1 MNTIEWTPQLRF
13 AVALALGFLVGLER
27 EGAKIEKKT
36 MVFGGVRTHP
46 MIAMFGFGCAWL
58 SQIGVAFVLPAGLMA
73 MIALTSIA
81 YVAKIRAERFGSTTE
96 FSAILTFVT
105 GALALLVDIWAAMA
119 VGVLNTILLSEKSS
133 LETWVE
139 RLDRAEFLAT
149 LKFLLV
155 TLIVLPVLPD
165 QSYTRYQLNPTHI
178 WEIVILVSTIGFVGY
193 FLSKRLGDR
202 VGLWLSGLLGGVVSS
217 TAVTVAV
224 GRTAQKSPERGRAA
238 LQAAIL
244 ASSVMYMRILVL
256 IAVIGPQ
263 LIPYIWWK
271 CTILAG
277 AGVVLAL
284 LTPGK
289 ETTEKGEVA
298 PPLHNPFE
306 ITPAL
311 LFAALFV
318 VLIVL
323 TSVVRGTLGNSGLI
337 GLGAVVGVSDID
349 PFILS
354 LARPGETATGVAV
367 SAMIIAMMSNTI
379 AKGVYFGFLVRD
391 ERKQTAWRY
400 LLWAAIH
407 IPLVLIS

>member
-1 MNTIEWTPQLRF
+1 
-13 AVALALGFLVGLER
+13 
-27 EGAKIEKKT
+27 
-36 MVFGGVRTHP
+36 
-46 MIAMFGFGCAWL
+46 
-58 SQIGVAFVLPAGLMA
+58 
-73 MIALTSIA
+73 
-81 YVAKIRAERFGSTTE
+81 
-96 FSAILTFVT
+96 
-105 GALALLVDIWAAMA
+105 MA

-139 RLDRAEFLAT
+139 KLDRAEFLAT
-149 LKFLLV
+149 LRFLLV
-155 TLIVLPVLPD
+155 TLIILPVLPD
-165 QSYTRYQLNPTHI
+165 QPYTRYQLNPAHI

-202 VGLWLSGLLGGVVSS
+202 VGLWLSGLLGGIVSS

-224 GRTAQKSPERGRAA
+224 GRAAQTAPQRGRRA

-244 ASSVMYMRILVL
+244 ASSVSYLRILVL

-263 LIPYIWWK
+263 LLPSLWWR
-271 CTILAG
+271 CAILAG
-277 AGVVLAL
+277 AGVLLAL

-289 ETTEKGEVA
+289 EDAEPEPAA

-318 VLIVL
+318 VLMVV
-323 TSVVRGTLGNSGLI
+323 TSVVKGTLGNSGLL
-337 GLGAVVGVSDID
+337 GLAAVVGVGDID

-354 LARPGETATGVAV
+354 LARPADIPAGVVV
-367 SAMIIAMMSNTI
+367 SAMVVAMMSNTI
-379 AKGVYFGFLVRD
+379 AKGTYFGFLVRG

-400 LLWAAIH
+400 ALWAALH
-407 IPLVLIS
+407 IPLVLMP

>member
-1 MNTIEWTPQLRF
+1 MNSIEWTPQLRF

-27 EGAKIEKKT
+27 ESAKIERKT

-58 SQIGVAFVLPAGLMA
+58 SQIGVAFMLPAGLAA
-73 MIALTSIA
+73 MIALTSVA
-81 YVAKIRAERFGSTTE
+81 YIAKIRAERFGTTTE

-119 VGVLNTILLSEKSS
+119 VGVLNTILLSEKAS

-149 LKFLLV
+149 LRFLLV
-155 TLIVLPVLPD
+155 TLIILPVLPD
-165 QSYTRYQLNPTHI
+165 QSYTPYQLNPTHI
-178 WEIVILVSTIGFVGY
+178 WQIVILVSTIGFVGY
-193 FLSKRLGDR
+193 ILSKRFGER
-202 VGLWLSGLLGGVVSS
+202 AGLWVSGILGGVVSS

-224 GRTAQKSPERGRAA
+224 GRAAQAAPGRGRSA
-238 LQAAIL
+238 LQAALL
-244 ASSVMYMRILVL
+244 ASSVMYFRILVL

-263 LIPYIWWK
+263 LVPHLWWK
-271 CTILAG
+271 CAILAG
-277 AGVVLAL
+277 SGVVLAL
-284 LTPGK
+284 LTPPRDGA
-289 ETTEKGEVA
+289 EDVHPA

-318 VLIVL
+318 VLMVV
-323 TSVVRGTLGNSGLI
+323 TSVVRETLGNSGLI
-337 GLGAVVGVSDID
+337 ALGAIVGVSDID

-354 LARPGETATGVAV
+354 LARPGDTAPGVAV
-367 SAMIIAMMSNTI
+367 S
-379 AKGVYFGFLVRD
+379 
-391 ERKQTAWRY
+391 
-400 LLWAAIH
+400 
-407 IPLVLIS
+407 

>member
-1 MNTIEWTPQLRF
+1 LNIIEWTPQLRF

-58 SQIGVAFVLPAGLMA
+58 SQIGVAFILPAGLAA

-81 YVAKIRAERFGSTTE
+81 YIAKIRADRFGSTTE

-139 RLDRAEFLAT
+139 KLDRAEFLAT
-149 LKFLLV
+149 LKFLLI

-165 QSYTRYQLNPTHI
+165 QAYTRYQLNPTHI

-202 VGLWLSGLLGGVVSS
+202 IGLWLSGLLGGVVSS

-224 GRTAQKSPERGRAA
+224 GRAAQTVPERGRAA
-238 LQAAIL
+238 LQAALL
-244 ASSVMYMRILVL
+244 ASSVMYLRIIVLV
-256 IAVIGPQ
+256 AFIGPQ
-263 LIPYIWWK
+263 LLPYIWWK
-271 CTILAG
+271 CAILAG
-277 AGVVLAL
+277 AGVLLAL
-284 LTPGK
+284 LTPRK
-289 ETTEKGEVA
+289 EAPEKGQVA

-311 LFAALFV
+311 LFAAIFV
-318 VLIVL
+318 VLMVL
-323 TSVVRGTLGNSGLI
+323 TSVVKGTLGDSGLL
-337 GLGAVVGVSDID
+337 GLGAIVGLADID
-349 PFILS
+349 PFVLS
-354 LARPGETATGVAV
+354 LARPGDTVAAVAV

-379 AKGVYFGFLVRD
+379 AKGFYFGFLVKT

-400 LLWAAIH
+400 LLWAALH

>member
-13 AVALALGFLVGLER
+13 AVALSLGFLVGLER
-27 EGAKIEKKT
+27 EGAKIERKT

-58 SQIGVAFVLPAGLMA
+58 SQIGVAFILPTGLLA

-139 RLDRAEFLAT
+139 KLDRAEFLAT

-165 QSYTRYQLNPTHI
+165 QSYTRYQLNPAHI

-193 FLSKRLGDR
+193 FLSKRLGDKI
-202 VGLWLSGLLGGVVSS
+202 GLWLSGLLGGIVSS

-224 GRTAQKSPERGRAA
+224 GRAAQTAPHRGRSA

-244 ASSVMYMRILVL
+244 ASSVAYLRILVL

-263 LIPYIWWK
+263 LLPSIWWK
-271 CTILAG
+271 CAILAG
-277 AGVVLAL
+277 TGVLLAL

-289 ETTEKGEVA
+289 DPAETEPAA

-311 LFAALFV
+311 FFAALFV
-318 VLIVL
+318 VLMVV

-337 GLGAVVGVSDID
+337 GLGALVGVSDID

-354 LARPGETATGVAV
+354 LARPGDTPAGIAV
-367 SAMIIAMMSNTI
+367 SAMIVAMMSNTI
-379 AKGVYFGFLVRD
+379 AKGTYFGFLVRL
-391 ERKQTAWRY
+391 EWKETAWRY
-400 LLWAAIH
+400 GLWAAVH

>member
-1 MNTIEWTPQLRF
+1 MNTIEWTPQLRL

-58 SQIGVAFVLPAGLMA
+58 SQIGVTFILPAGLMA

-81 YVAKIRAERFGSTTE
+81 YIAKIRADRFGSTTE

-193 FLSKRLGDR
+193 FLSKRLGDS

-224 GRTAQKSPERGRAA
+224 GRMAQTSPERGRSA

-271 CTILAG
+271 CAILAG

-284 LTPGK
+284 LTPRK
-289 ETTEKGEVA
+289 IPVVKGEAA

-337 GLGAVVGVSDID
+337 WLGAVVGVADID

-354 LARPGETATGVAV
+354 LARPGDTAMAVTV

-379 AKGVYFGFLVRD
+379 AKGAYFGFLARGQ
-391 ERKQTAWRY
+391 RKQTAWRY
-400 LLWAAIH
+400 LLWAALH

>member
-1 MNTIEWTPQLRF
+1 LNIIEWTPQLRF

-58 SQIGVAFVLPAGLMA
+58 SQIGVAFILPAGLAA

-81 YVAKIRAERFGSTTE
+81 YIAKIRADRFGSTTE

-139 RLDRAEFLAT
+139 KLDRAEFLAT
-149 LKFLLV
+149 LKFLLI

-165 QSYTRYQLNPTHI
+165 QAYTRYQLNPTHI

-202 VGLWLSGLLGGVVSS
+202 IGLWLSGLLGGVVSS

-224 GRTAQKSPERGRAA
+224 GRAAQTVPERGRAA
-238 LQAAIL
+238 LQAALL
-244 ASSVMYMRILVL
+244 ASSVMYLRIIVLV
-256 IAVIGPQ
+256 AFIGPQ
-263 LIPYIWWK
+263 LLPYIWWK
-271 CTILAG
+271 CAILAG
-277 AGVVLAL
+277 AGVLLAL
-284 LTPGK
+284 LTPRK
-289 ETTEKGEVA
+289 EAPEKGQVA

-311 LFAALFV
+311 LFAAIFV
-318 VLIVL
+318 VLMVL
-323 TSVVRGTLGNSGLI
+323 TSVVKGTLGDSGLL
-337 GLGAVVGVSDID
+337 GLGAIVGLADID
-349 PFILS
+349 PFVLS
-354 LARPGETATGVAV
+354 LARPGDTVAAVAV
-367 SAMIIAMMSNTI
+367 SALIIAMMSNTI
-379 AKGVYFGFLVRD
+379 AKGFYFGFLVKT

-400 LLWAAIH
+400 LLWAALH

>member
-1 MNTIEWTPQLRF
+1 MNTIEWTPSLRF

-27 EGAKIEKKT
+27 EGAKIERKT

-58 SQIGVAFVLPAGLMA
+58 SQSGVAFILPVGLLA
-73 MIALTSIA
+73 MIALTSLA
-81 YVAKIRAERFGSTTE
+81 YAAKIRADRFGSTTE

-105 GALALLVDIWAAMA
+105 GALALMADIWAAMA
-119 VGVLNTILLSEKSS
+119 VGVLNTILLSEKSA

-139 RLDRAEFLAT
+139 KLDRAEFLAT

-155 TLIVLPVLPD
+155 TLIILPVLPD
-165 QSYTRYQLNPTHI
+165 QAYTRYQLNPAHI
-178 WEIVILVSTIGFVGY
+178 WEVVILVSTIGFVGY

-202 VGLWLSGLLGGVVSS
+202 VGLWVSGLLGGVVSS

-224 GRTAQKSPERGRAA
+224 GRAAQTAPERGRSA

-244 ASSVMYMRILVL
+244 ASSVMYLRILVL
-256 IAVIGPQ
+256 IAVVGPS
-263 LIPYIWWK
+263 LVPYLWWK
-271 CTILAG
+271 CVLLAA
-277 AGVVLAL
+277 AGVVLAIA
-284 LTPGK
+284 TPGRK
-289 ETTEKGEVA
+289 EGDVPHGA

-318 VLIVL
+318 VLLVV
-323 TSVVRGTLGNSGLI
+323 TSVVRDTLGSSGLI
-337 GLGAVVGVSDID
+337 ALGAVVGVADID

-354 LARPGETATGVAV
+354 LARPGAAAAEIAVAGILV
-367 SAMIIAMMSNTI
+367 AMMSNTI
-379 AKGVYFGFLVRD
+379 AKGTYFGFLVRT

-407 IPLVLIS
+407 IPLVLLP

>member
-27 EGAKIEKKT
+27 EGAKVDKKT

-58 SQIGVAFVLPAGLMA
+58 SQIGVAFILPAGLAA
-73 MIALTSIA
+73 MIALTSLS
-81 YVAKIRAERFGSTTE
+81 YSAKIRAERFGSTTE
-96 FSAILTFVT
+96 FSAILTFVA

-119 VGVLNTILLSEKSS
+119 VGVLNAILLSEKSS

-155 TLIVLPVLPD
+155 TLIVLPVLPN
-165 QSYTRYQLNPTHI
+165 QSYTRYELNPTHI

-224 GRTAQKSPERGRAA
+224 GRAAQTDPSRGRNA

-244 ASSVMYMRILVL
+244 ASSVMYLRILVL
-256 IAVIGPQ
+256 IAVVGPQ
-263 LIPYIWWK
+263 FLPYIWWK
-271 CTILAG
+271 CAILA
-277 AGVVLAL
+277 ASGVVLAL
-284 LTPGK
+284 LTPRNDPSG
-289 ETTEKGEVA
+289 GSHIA

-306 ITPAL
+306 ITPAV
-311 LFAALFV
+311 LFAAVFV
-318 VLIVL
+318 ILMVV
-323 TSVVRGTLGNSGLI
+323 TSVVKSTLGNSGLI

-354 LARPGETATGVAV
+354 LARPGDTPFGVAV
-367 SAMIIAMMSNTI
+367 PAMIVAMMSNTI
-379 AKGVYFGFLVRD
+379 AKGAYFGFLVRG
-391 ERKQTAWRY
+391 ERKETAWRF

-407 IPLVLIS
+407 IPLVLMP

>member
-13 AVALALGFLVGLER
+13 AVAVALGFLVGLER
-27 EGAKIEKKT
+27 EGAKIERKT

-58 SQIGVAFVLPAGLMA
+58 SQMGVAFILPSGLVA

-139 RLDRAEFLAT
+139 KLDRAEFLAT
-149 LKFLLV
+149 VKFLLV
-155 TLIVLPVLPD
+155 TLIILPVLPD
-165 QSYTRYQLNPTHI
+165 QSYTRYELNPTHI

-224 GRTAQKSPERGRAA
+224 GRAAQTAPQRGRRA

-244 ASSVMYMRILVL
+244 ASSISYLRILVL

-263 LIPYIWWK
+263 LLPSIWWK
-271 CTILAG
+271 CAILAG
-277 AGVVLAL
+277 AGVLLAL

-289 ETTEKGEVA
+289 EDAEPGPPA

-318 VLIVL
+318 VLMVV
-323 TSVVRGTLGNSGLI
+323 TSVVKGTLGNSGLL
-337 GLGAVVGVSDID
+337 GLGAVVGVGDID

-354 LARPGETATGVAV
+354 LARPGDTPAGVAV
-367 SAMIIAMMSNTI
+367 SAMVVAMMSNTI
-379 AKGVYFGFLVRD
+379 AKGTYFGFLVRG

-400 LLWAAIH
+400 ALWAAIH
-407 IPLVLIS
+407 IPLVLIP

>member
-1 MNTIEWTPQLRF
+1 MNIIEWTPQLRF

-58 SQIGVAFVLPAGLMA
+58 SQIGVAFILPAGLAA

-81 YVAKIRAERFGSTTE
+81 YIAKIRADRFGSTTE

-139 RLDRAEFLAT
+139 KLDRAEFLAT
-149 LKFLLV
+149 LKFLLI

-165 QSYTRYQLNPTHI
+165 QAYTRYQLNPTHI

-202 VGLWLSGLLGGVVSS
+202 IGLWLSGLLGGVVSS

-224 GRTAQKSPERGRAA
+224 GRAAQTVPERGRAA
-238 LQAAIL
+238 LQAALL
-244 ASSVMYMRILVL
+244 ASSVMYLRIIVLV
-256 IAVIGPQ
+256 AFIGPQ
-263 LIPYIWWK
+263 LLPYIWWK
-271 CTILAG
+271 CAILAG
-277 AGVVLAL
+277 AGVLLAL
-284 LTPGK
+284 LTPRK
-289 ETTEKGEVA
+289 EAPEKGQVA

-311 LFAALFV
+311 LFAAIFV
-318 VLIVL
+318 VLMVL
-323 TSVVRGTLGNSGLI
+323 TSVVKGTLGDSGLL
-337 GLGAVVGVSDID
+337 GLGAIVGLADID
-349 PFILS
+349 PFVLS
-354 LARPGETATGVAV
+354 LARPGDTVAAVAV

-379 AKGVYFGFLVRD
+379 AKGFYFGFLVKT

-400 LLWAAIH
+400 LLWAALH

>member
-27 EGAKIEKKT
+27 EGAKIERKV

-46 MIAMFGFGCAWL
+46 LIAMFGFGCAWL
-58 SQIGVAFVLPAGLMA
+58 SQIGVSFILPAGLAA
-73 MIALTSIA
+73 MIALTSIS
-81 YVAKIRAERFGSTTE
+81 YSAKIHAERFGSTTE

-119 VGVLNTILLSEKSS
+119 IGVSNAILLSEKAA

-155 TLIVLPVLPD
+155 TLIILPVLPD
-165 QSYTRYQLNPTHI
+165 QSYTRYALNPTHI

-202 VGLWLSGLLGGVVSS
+202 VGLWLSGVLGGIVSS

-224 GRTAQKSPERGRAA
+224 GRIAQTAPARGRNA

-244 ASSVMYMRILVL
+244 AAAVSYLRILVL
-256 IAVIGPQ
+256 IAVIGPR
-263 LIPYIWWK
+263 LVPLIWWR
-271 CTILAG
+271 CAILAG

-284 LTPGK
+284 LTPRQEAGA
-289 ETTEKGEVA
+289 KGQAA

-318 VLIVL
+318 ILLVV
-323 TSVVRGTLGNSGLI
+323 TSVVRGTLGDSGLI
-337 GLGAVVGVSDID
+337 ALGAIVGVTDID

-354 LARPGETATGVAV
+354 LAHPIDIARGVAV
-367 SAMIIAMMSNTI
+367 SAMIISMLSNTI
-379 AKGVYFGFLVRD
+379 AKGVYFGFLVRG
-391 ERKQTAWRY
+391 ERKHTAWRY
-400 LLWAAIH
+400 ALWAAIH
-407 IPLVLIS
+407 VPLVMMP